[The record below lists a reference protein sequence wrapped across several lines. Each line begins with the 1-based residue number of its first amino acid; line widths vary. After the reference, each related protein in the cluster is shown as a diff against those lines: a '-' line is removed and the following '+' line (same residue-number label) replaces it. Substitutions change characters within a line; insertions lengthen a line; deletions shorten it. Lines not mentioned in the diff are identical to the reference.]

1 MCDYFNELD
10 IKDEDI
16 LKSLEPEEDL
26 TDFIYYVVV
35 SFFPQNEHLLEK
47 KLKCIGEFTNCF
59 KVQRKDEI
67 VYVSFAEVIRVDSEW
82 RMLLLKLLRGI
93 ADSFTIITKSKCN
106 GTFDICR
113 YKTIELQENWKDIK
127 ESFRDL
133 IAGFENNLD
142 SIDINE
148 LLDQYKT
155 IYRKGSLVIRNIDSD
170 VDIED
175 SLDYTYSIID
185 KFFNQLNKNIELPC
199 PYDDIYRIMLYPNIN
214 PDIPI
219 LLRKDMPKFS
229 DLWDKIENKE
239 KDRYIPQGEVLG
251 YYTRNDESWQ
261 VKKEDETVE
270 VSCKGPHIV
279 ISPEKI
285 IKETSGDRKS
295 FDVLF
300 TQVLVHEIAHAMMDK
315 YRIVKNGEI
324 FNTNIA
330 EGHVNSLEAK
340 AMEESLANMIAL
352 QIFSKYDNGN
362 YATVRSFIEN
372 DQPTIYKFGARQFDI
387 SADWK
392 KWKDSNKNMPTLK
405 TWFDKCFNE
414 GKIRDDLKYS
424 LSDYDAVFI

>member
-1 MCDYFNELD
+1 MCDFFKNIEITEDD
-10 IKDEDI
+10 IKENDNIEN
-16 LKSLEPEEDL
+16 KPS
-26 TDFIYYVVV
+26 FYFVV
-35 SFFPQNEHLLEK
+35 SFFPQNKDLLERK
-47 KLKCIGEFTNCF
+47 MEELLKEQYD
-59 KVQRKDEI
+59 VQEKDGI
-67 VYVSFAEVIRVDSEW
+67 VYVSCYLRAADEVDW
-82 RMLLLKLLRGI
+82 LKFLHKLLRPLH
-93 ADSFTIITKSKCN
+93 AESFAIITKSN
-106 GTFDICR
+106 GIFDICR
-113 YKTIELQENWKDIK
+113 YKTIELQNNFKGIRNSLHGMID
-127 ESFRDL
+127 
-133 IAGFENNLD
+133 GFNYEP
-142 SIDINE
+142 IDINE

-295 FDVLF
+295 VEVLF

>member
-1 MCDYFNELD
+1 MCDFFKDIEITEDD
-10 IKDEDI
+10 IKENDNIEN
-16 LKSLEPEEDL
+16 KPS
-26 TDFIYYVVV
+26 FYFVV
-35 SFFPQNEHLLEK
+35 SFFPQNKDLLERK
-47 KLKCIGEFTNCF
+47 MEELLKEQYD
-59 KVQRKDEI
+59 VQEKDGI
-67 VYVSFAEVIRVDSEW
+67 VYVSCYLRAADEVDW
-82 RMLLLKLLRGI
+82 LKFLHKLLRPLH
-93 ADSFTIITKSKCN
+93 AESFAIITKSN
-106 GTFDICR
+106 GIFDICR
-113 YKTIELQENWKDIK
+113 YKTIELQNNFKGIRNSLHEMID
-127 ESFRDL
+127 
-133 IAGFENNLD
+133 GFNYEP
-142 SIDINE
+142 IDINE

-155 IYRKGSLVIRNIDSD
+155 VYRKGSLVIRNIDSD

-214 PDIPI
+214 PDIPT
-219 LLRKDMPKFS
+219 LLKKDMPKFS

-295 FDVLF
+295 FEVLF

-315 YRIVKNGEI
+315 NGDI